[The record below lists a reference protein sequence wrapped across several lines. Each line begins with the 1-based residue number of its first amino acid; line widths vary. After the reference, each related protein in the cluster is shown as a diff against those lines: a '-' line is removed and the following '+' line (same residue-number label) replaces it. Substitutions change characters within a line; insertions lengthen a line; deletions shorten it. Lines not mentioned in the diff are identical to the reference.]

1 MMESRVLG
9 RSGIEVSPMGLGG
22 LPIGG
27 LFWRTDFDSVPWVTD
42 RSKPFSGGWG
52 PVDDDESIRAIR
64 AGLDLGVNLIDTSS
78 SYGCGHSERII
89 GKAIAGRRHE
99 VVISTKFGND
109 IDEEKREY
117 RGHDVAPDAIRASC
131 EASLRRL
138 DTDYIDVFLLHW
150 SGYDGDAEPIV
161 EVLEELVQAGKIRT
175 YGWSNH
181 EADKMD
187 RFTKH
192 ANFAVVEFPHSVLQR
207 SPEMLALC
215 EERNLGALIRS
226 PLSMG
231 LLTGKFGPDTT
242 FPEDDIRHGW
252 NPKEGRMAQ
261 GLRAL
266 ARIRDVLTSGGRT
279 LAQGALA
286 WIWAQ
291 SDRTV
296 PIPGFKTV
304 AQVIE
309 NAKAMEFGPLTQEQ
323 VQEVIDIVEATRKE
337 QGLESLLR

>member
-1 MMESRVLG
+1 MMHKRVLG

-52 PVDDDESIRAIR
+52 PVDDAESIRAIR
-64 AGLDLGVNLIDTSS
+64 TGLDLGVNLIDTSS
-78 SYGCGHSERII
+78 SYGCGHSERVI
-89 GKAIAGRRHE
+89 GEAIKGRRSG

-109 IDEEKREY
+109 IDEENRVY
-117 RGHDVAPDAIRASC
+117 RGHDVTPDSIRTSC

-138 DTDYIDVFLLHW
+138 ATDSIDVFLLHW
-150 SGYDGDAEPIV
+150 SGYDGDPEPIV
-161 EVLEELVQAGKIRT
+161 EVLEELLQAGKIRT

-187 RFTKH
+187 PFIQHER
-192 ANFAVVEFPHSVLQR
+192 FAVVEFPHSVLQR
-207 SPEMLALC
+207 SPEMLAVC
-215 EERNLGALIRS
+215 EERDLGALIRS
-226 PLSMG
+226 PLVMG

-252 NPKEGRMAQ
+252 NLKEGRLAQ
-261 GLRAL
+261 GLTTL
-266 ARIRDVLTSGGRT
+266 DGIRDVLTSNGRT

-304 AQVIE
+304 AQVTE
-309 NAKAMEFGPLTQEQ
+309 NARAMEFGPLTEAQ
-323 VQEVIDIVEATRKE
+323 VAEIDELLHGKE
-337 QGLESLLR
+337 GTDE